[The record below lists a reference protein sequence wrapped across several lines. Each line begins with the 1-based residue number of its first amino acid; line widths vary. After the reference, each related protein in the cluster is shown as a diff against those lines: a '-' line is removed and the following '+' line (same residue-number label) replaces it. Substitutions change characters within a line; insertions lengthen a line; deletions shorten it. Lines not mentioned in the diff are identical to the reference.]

1 MPLSMADPTTKMPLP
16 PLPTTIS
23 TPLTHAITS
32 GWSRRLS
39 AASVREEEGC
49 WLAPLALCRQNLN
62 ELNEYTNKYF
72 MMARYMSTRS
82 SCWSA
87 APIRRSPRIAH
98 PKTRFSIVFNV
109 FPLLFYL
116 SYTFPCCFCL
126 SLSRSFSSQGG
137 EERKREQRQSPK
149 EDLDTGEAGAL
160 ARKG

>member
-1 MPLSMADPTTKMPLP
+1 MADPTTKMPLP

-98 PKTRFSIVFNV
+98 PKLMTALRYGVMDTELSPRVTIFACQS
-109 FPLLFYL
+109 LL
-116 SYTFPCCFCL
+116 PAHAA
-126 SLSRSFSSQGG
+126 RKPSFSTRYNRRASIHN
-137 EERKREQRQSPK
+137 KR
-149 EDLDTGEAGAL
+149 AGACKTR
-160 ARKG
+160 AVF